1 MEENTNQS
9 SPSHE
14 TGTLSLIVAID
25 ENNVMGLDNR
35 LPWYLP
41 ADMKYFKN
49 QTWGMPVVMGRK
61 TFESLGKP
69 LPGRTNIVI
78 TRNTTWAFE
87 KVQVAHTLEEAV
99 TRAFATGAREVF
111 VIGGAEIFKT
121 ALPQANRM
129 YITRIHHRF
138 EGDVFFPEFSTA
150 DWQLVKSHTHE
161 PDEKNLYAYT
171 FEIWARR
178 IPTH

>member
-1 MEENTNQS
+1 MEENKNLS
-9 SPSHE
+9 SPLQE
-14 TGTLSLIVAID
+14 TITLSLIVAID
-25 ENNVMGLDNR
+25 ENNVMGLNNH
-35 LPWYLP
+35 LPWHLP

-78 TRNTTWAFE
+78 TRTTTWAFE
-87 KVQVAHTLEEAV
+87 KVQVAHKLDEAV
-99 TRAFATGAREVF
+99 RLALGTGAREVF
-111 VIGGAEIFKT
+111 VIGGGEIFKT

-138 EGDVFFPEFSTA
+138 EGDVFFPEFSTVE
-150 DWQLVKSHTHE
+150 WQLVKSHTHE
-161 PDEKNLYAYT
+161 PDEKNAYAYT
-171 FEIWARR
+171 FEIWERR
-178 IPTH
+178 TRSH